1 MDLYLTIM
9 EGQTPGEAEPL
20 LATRDV
26 ELIQLVARELI
37 RRLGADSTPS
47 RVIDLVRTKSIED
60 KKKS

>member
-9 EGQTPGEAEPL
+9 EGHTPGEAEPL
-20 LATRDV
+20 LATRDA

-37 RRLGADSTPS
+37 RRLGADSAPS

-60 KKKS
+60 NKKS

>member
-26 ELIQLVARELI
+26 EIIQLVARELI
-37 RRLGADSTPS
+37 RRLGTDSSPS
-47 RVIDLVRTKSIED
+47 RVMDLVRKKSIEE
-60 KKKS
+60 KKRS